1 VKTGDRIGKTGD
13 PIHIYLFFRV
23 FPQKMARKMGFIEKT
38 TTDDLFNLFRVGPR
52 HLNDNKENDNK
63 ENSLFISS

>member
-1 VKTGDRIGKTGD
+1 MKTGDRIGKTGD

-38 TTDDLFNLFRVGPR
+38 TPDDLFRGGPR
-52 HLNDNKENDNK
+52 HLNDNK